1 MSNADGPTELRP
13 SAPAPE
19 PRNGCLTALMVLA
32 GIVMLLPGL
41 CALIVGGLS
50 LGEPHLDSSI
60 ISLVL
65 LGLLVGVGGILLIR
79 AAIRGPRS

>member
-1 MSNADGPTELRP
+1 MSNPEGPAELPP

-19 PRNGCLTALMVLA
+19 QRHGCLTALMVLA

-41 CALIVGGLS
+41 CAVIVGGLS
-50 LGEPHLDSSI
+50 LGEPHVDSTVV
-60 ISLVL
+60 SLVL

>member
-1 MSNADGPTELRP
+1 
-13 SAPAPE
+13 
-19 PRNGCLTALMVLA
+19 V
-32 GIVMLLPGL
+32 
-41 CALIVGGLS
+41 IVGGLS

-79 AAIRGPRS
+79 AAIRGPQI